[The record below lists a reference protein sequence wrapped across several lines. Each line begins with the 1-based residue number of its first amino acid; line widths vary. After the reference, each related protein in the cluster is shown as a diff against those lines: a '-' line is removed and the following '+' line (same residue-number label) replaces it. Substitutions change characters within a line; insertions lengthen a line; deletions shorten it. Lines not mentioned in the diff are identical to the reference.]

1 MRKILTV
8 CCLLLACMTKAQII
22 TDDANRR
29 FTATGYQEDKNFGRS
44 DSIQSQHKEIP
55 RGMKVW
61 TIDELF
67 GDRTE
72 AEPDTASH
80 MFMNTAFTSGL
91 RGEFNTLGNLG
102 SPRINRI
109 YIDRPEPTDFFF
121 TAPYDFFI
129 TEPGKFHFTN
139 TLSPITNL
147 SYYTCGNR
155 QNGEDHF
162 KALFA
167 VNAGKKLG
175 LGMKI
180 DYIYGR
186 GYYSNQNTSH
196 FNYTLYGS
204 YLGDRY
210 QAHLLAYT
218 NHQKV
223 SENGGISNDDY
234 ITHPE
239 QFNTTFEENEIPTF
253 LKNNWNRCRSKR

>member
-22 TDDANRR
+22 TDDDNRR

-102 SPRINRI
+102 SPHQP
-109 YIDRPEPTDFFF
+109 YLYRPP
-121 TAPYDFFI
+121 
-129 TEPGKFHFTN
+129 
-139 TLSPITNL
+139 
-147 SYYTCGNR
+147 
-155 QNGEDHF
+155 
-162 KALFA
+162 
-167 VNAGKKLG
+167 
-175 LGMKI
+175 
-180 DYIYGR
+180 
-186 GYYSNQNTSH
+186 
-196 FNYTLYGS
+196 
-204 YLGDRY
+204 
-210 QAHLLAYT
+210 
-218 NHQKV
+218 
-223 SENGGISNDDY
+223 
-234 ITHPE
+234 
-239 QFNTTFEENEIPTF
+239 
-253 LKNNWNRCRSKR
+253 